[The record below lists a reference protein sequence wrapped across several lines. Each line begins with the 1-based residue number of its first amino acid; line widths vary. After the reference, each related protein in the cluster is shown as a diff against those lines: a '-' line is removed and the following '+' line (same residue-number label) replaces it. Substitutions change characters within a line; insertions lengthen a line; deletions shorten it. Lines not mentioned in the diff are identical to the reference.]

1 MRLSSISILTL
12 ATAGM
17 ATAAPAELEQRPRG
31 NFKDEMLA
39 AHNFFRG
46 QHGAEP
52 LSWKGNLASKAQD
65 WADTCRWSHD
75 SAGENLAAGT
85 GLASWGS
92 FVNLWGAERTKYNWA
107 DPGFSPDTGH
117 FTQVVW
123 KATQSLGCGWNTC
136 RGGKGKA
143 SGVYVVCKYAPVG
156 NYVGQFADN
165 VGEQTE
171 GEASDV
177 WHK

>member
-1 MRLSSISILTL
+1 MRPSSILTL

-31 NFKDEMLA
+31 NFKAEMLA

-75 SAGENLAAGT
+75 VSRRRRP
-85 GLASWGS
+85 
-92 FVNLWGAERTKYNWA
+92 V
-107 DPGFSPDTGH
+107 SPTNH
-117 FTQVVW
+117 
-123 KATQSLGCGWNTC
+123 AQSIHA
-136 RGGKGKA
+136 KQ
-143 SGVYVVCKYAPVG
+143 S
-156 NYVGQFADN
+156 
-165 VGEQTE
+165 
-171 GEASDV
+171 
-177 WHK
+177 